1 MSEKCQKQTSAH
13 RRRSAWLTIGAM
25 TWRIE
30 TLRQYDAYGVT
41 LSSCLGD
48 ANASAALSIDRR
60 TSA

>member
-1 MSEKCQKQTSAH
+1 
-13 RRRSAWLTIGAM
+13 M

-30 TLRQYDAYGVT
+30 NYDDYGVV
-41 LSSCLGD
+41 LLDD